1 MVHSLMEA
9 DVSFLSLS
17 LMMMMVV
24 VVVAALIGCRGSR
37 FNYTLI
43 HCHSASGLHPPLLQI
58 FSFHFFHPRR

>member
-17 LMMMMVV
+17 LMMMMV

-58 FSFHFFHPRR
+58 FSYHFFHQRR

>member
-17 LMMMMVV
+17 LMMMMV

-58 FSFHFFHPRR
+58 FSFLFFHPRR

>member
-17 LMMMMVV
+17 LMMMMV

-43 HCHSASGLHPPLLQI
+43 HCHSASGLHPPLVLLRMG
-58 FSFHFFHPRR
+58 PK